1 MTRYPLYRRLGGTQ
15 GRSGRVRKISPPP
28 EFDPRTVQS
37 VTSCYS
43 GFITRCFIYFRHL
56 YTCRGVSFTSLSCR
70 EGAVEAVTG
79 VPVTM
84 GRQVS
89 LAFSLRYWKKR
100 KFRPM
105 QWMSDLKMK
114 ESRGD
119 VCIESYGASKDSR
132 DISRLTVPVWAGLT
146 LPMLSRFF
154 SPSLLKSRLIFRIA
168 TQLWWRYRVKVDVLC
183 YITMYLI
190 LCSL

>member
-1 MTRYPLYRRLGGTQ
+1 MTRYPLYRRLGEPHSW
-15 GRSGRVRKISPPP
+15 SGRVRKISLPP

-37 VTSCYS
+37 VTSRYRC
-43 GFITRCFIYFRHL
+43 FIRGCFIYFRHL
-56 YTCRGVSFTSLSCR
+56 YTCRGVSVTSVCCR
-70 EGAVEAVTG
+70 KEAVDAVFG

-119 VCIESYGASKDSR
+119 VCIEFYGASKDSG
-132 DISRLTVPVWAGLT
+132 DISRLTVPVWARLT
-146 LPMLSRFF
+146 RS
-154 SPSLLKSRLIFRIA
+154 
-168 TQLWWRYRVKVDVLC
+168 VL
-183 YITMYLI
+183 
-190 LCSL
+190 